1 MNTESDLVPDPVRPI
16 YLQLLNPTKSQPQT
30 NPRGAQGPDK
40 YIGSRVQDSSC
51 VGHHMGEHMIEYFG
65 EPATEKKKKLR
76 FRTPLMSKAP
86 PGLGSLGFC
95 HQSDDPKQQSLNP

>member
-16 YLQLLNPTKSQPQT
+16 YLQLSNPTKSQPQT

-65 EPATEKKKKLR
+65 EPATEKKKTTLPNATHVQGPSGSGE
-76 FRTPLMSKAP
+76 FRVLS
-86 PGLGSLGFC
+86 SVR
-95 HQSDDPKQQSLNP
+95 